1 MTYSGVHAVSED
13 QEDSLMI
20 HRRRIDLTVPV
31 VALLVIAA
39 LLACKKKEKKEEPV
53 AAPAPSAAPAPE
65 PKKPEVTDKLFK
77 VGETAEAENY
87 KLTLISV
94 AECKPKG
101 YTTRPKK
108 GNIYLGA
115 EVLVESKADRTL
127 FVSPVHGK
135 VVDADG
141 ITINHKFVYKSSCEP
156 KLAASTRLE
165 KGEKAKGFLTFEVPK
180 DAKGLKLSYTPGL
193 YKAQTVKFDL
203 GR

>member
-1 MTYSGVHAVSED
+1 
-13 QEDSLMI
+13 MI
-20 HRRRIDLTVPV
+20 HRRRFHTTVPSL
-31 VALLVIAA
+31 ALLVILA
-39 LLACKKKEKKEEPV
+39 LFACKKKEKKEAPV
-53 AAPAPSAAPAPE
+53 AEPAPSVAPAPK
-65 PKKPEVTDKLFK
+65 PKEPEVTDKLFK
-77 VGETAEAENY
+77 VGETAEADNY
-87 KLTLISV
+87 RLTLISV
-94 AECKPKG
+94 AECKAKG

-108 GNIYLGA
+108 GNVYLGA

-141 ITINHKFVYKSSCEP
+141 ITINHKFVYKSSCQP

-180 DAKGLKLSYTPGL
+180 EAKGLKLSYTPGL

>member
-1 MTYSGVHAVSED
+1 
-13 QEDSLMI
+13 MI
-20 HRRRIDLTVPV
+20 HLRRVDSAVPV
-31 VALLVIAA
+31 VALLVLAS
-39 LLACKKKEKKEEPV
+39 LLACKKKEKKEEPA
-53 AAPAPSAAPAPE
+53 AAPAPSVAPAPE
-65 PKKPEVTDKLFK
+65 PKKPDVTDKLFK
-77 VGETAEAENY
+77 VGETADAENY

-165 KGEKAKGFLTFEVPK
+165 KGEKAKGFLTFEVGK

>member
-1 MTYSGVHAVSED
+1 MT
-13 QEDSLMI
+13 
-20 HRRRIDLTVPV
+20 HRRRIDSTVPV
-31 VALLVIAA
+31 VALLVLAA
-39 LLACKKKEKKEEPV
+39 LLACKKKEEKKEEPV
-53 AAPAPSAAPAPE
+53 AAPAPSAAPAPA
-65 PKKPEVTDKLFK
+65 PKKVDVSDKLFK

-87 KLTLISV
+87 KLTVISV

-127 FVSPVHGK
+127 FVSPVNGK

-141 ITINHKFVYKSSCEP
+141 ITINHKFVYKSSCQP

-165 KGEKAKGFLTFEVPK
+165 KGEKAKGFLTFEVGK
-180 DAKGLKLSYTPGL
+180 DAKGLKLSFTPGL

>member
-1 MTYSGVHAVSED
+1 MTYSGEYAEFYA
-13 QEDSLMI
+13 QEDPLMI
-20 HRRRIDLTVPV
+20 PRRRFDSTVAV
-31 VALLVIAA
+31 VAVLVIAA
-39 LLACKKKEKKEEPV
+39 LIACKKKEKKEEPV
-53 AAPAPSAAPAPE
+53 APPAPSVAPAPE
-65 PKKPEVTDKLFK
+65 PKKPDVTDKLFK

-87 KLTLISV
+87 KLTLLSV

-135 VVDADG
+135 LVDADG
-141 ITINHKFVYKSSCEP
+141 ITINHKFVYRSSCEP
-156 KLAASTRLE
+156 KLDASTRLE
-165 KGEKAKGFLTFEVPK
+165 KGEKAKGFMTFEVPK